1 MKKIFLVA
9 AFVLGISA
17 VGFAQG
23 PPSPEER
30 LAALKTSLSLT
41 DAQAAKA
48 KVIYEVQ
55 GKSIDSLM
63 AAGQAGGGDM
73 QAMFAKFSK
82 TMETANTKIK
92 AILTPEQATTFQKQV
107 DAQAERFK
115 QMQAGGG
122 N

>member
-17 VGFAQG
+17 MGFAQG

-41 DAQAAKA
+41 DAQVSKA
-48 KVIYEVQ
+48 KVVYDAQ
-55 GKSIDSLM
+55 GKTMDSLM
-63 AAGQAGGGDM
+63 NSGGDM
-73 QAMFAKFSK
+73 QANFPKFIK
-82 TMETANTKIK
+82 MMETTNTKIK
-92 AILTPEQATTFQKQV
+92 AMLTPEQATIFQKQV
-107 DAQAERFK
+107 DAQNERMK
-115 QMQAGGG
+115 QFQQGGG